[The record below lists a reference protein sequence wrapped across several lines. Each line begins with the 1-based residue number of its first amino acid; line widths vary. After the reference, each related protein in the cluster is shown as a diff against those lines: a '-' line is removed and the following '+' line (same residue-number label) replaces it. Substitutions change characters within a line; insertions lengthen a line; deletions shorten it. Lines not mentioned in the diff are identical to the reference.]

1 MSSYQCKKWT
11 SITSLSQK
19 SKPPSKHT
27 GVMKKSNCAGLGIML
42 FSMKV
47 IMDPKNPIQNDD
59 PKTIK
64 IQSRDNTKRR
74 HQTEKLNGLC
84 KLHL

>member
-47 IMDPKNPIQNDD
+47 IMDPKNPIQ
-59 PKTIK
+59 
-64 IQSRDNTKRR
+64 KRR
-74 HQTEKLNGLC
+74 SKDNQNPIQRQYKTKASN
-84 KLHL
+84 